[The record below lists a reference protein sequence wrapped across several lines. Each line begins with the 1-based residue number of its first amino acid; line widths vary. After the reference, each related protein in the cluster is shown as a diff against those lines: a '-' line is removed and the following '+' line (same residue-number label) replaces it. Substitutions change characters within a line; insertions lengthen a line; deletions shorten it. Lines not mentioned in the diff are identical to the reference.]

1 MALDPAL
8 LGLISQ
14 GVGNLLQIPL
24 GVGQIV
30 AGSLMKVKRP
40 KYNIP
45 QEVNNMLALR
55 RQNLQGR
62 MAGAGQAERNIMQGQ
77 ANAVNAYQNTM
88 NNPNAV
94 LAGVSASQGQTNR
107 AMNDLNTQEAIDY
120 QRRLAGLEGA
130 QRTMTQFKDKAF
142 EINEMQPY
150 QDKARTKAALI
161 GSGLKNFFG
170 AISGGGE
177 AVQDYAGYKMMQ
189 QQMGMGDTS
198 QASQAPPQASAPV
211 TTPQA
216 PGFTDFVP
224 AGNDL
229 LQSWG
234 GGGGAQAP
242 EASGLGMDALNAN
255 MQFNNFAAQL
265 YGTSVTNLTPMQLWS
280 ARQQYNTRG

>member
-1 MALDPAL
+1 MDPAL

-40 KYNIP
+40 KYKIP
-45 QEVNNMLALR
+45 EEVRNMLALR
-55 RQNLQGR
+55 QLNLRGR

-77 ANAVNAYQNTM
+77 ANAIGTYQSTL
-88 NNPNAV
+88 NNPNAI
-94 LAGVSASQGQTNR
+94 LAGVAASQGQTNR

-120 QRRLAGLEGA
+120 QRRLAGMEGA

-142 EINEMQPY
+142 ELNEMQPY

-189 QQMGMGDTS
+189 QQMGMGDVS
-198 QASQAPPQASAPV
+198 QSSQAPPQASAPEV
-211 TTPQA
+211 APQA
-216 PGFTDFVP
+216 PGFSDFIP

-234 GGGGAQAP
+234 SGMAQSPVGNSA
-242 EASGLGMDALNAN
+242 GLDALSMN

-265 YGTSVTNLTPMQLWS
+265 FGTSVTNLTPMQLAV
-280 ARQQYNTRG
+280 ARQQYQSRG